1 MKVKLN
7 LKQMHVLRREI
18 KENSRKDFDITDLA
32 EVFKMLK
39 FWTKSF
45 GTGEEK
51 IKSITELPD
60 GYLCRVNKKFHDTM
74 KDFIREAKSR
84 RYAEELKQRTAEEY
98 DRLIKEAEEQK
109 EQTGHG
115 RLVP

>member
-1 MKVKLN
+1 MKIKLN
-7 LKQMHVLRREI
+7 LKQIQILRREI
-18 KENSRKDFDITDLA
+18 RENSRKDFDIEDLA

-51 IKSITELPD
+51 IKSIAALPD
-60 GYLCRVNKKFHDTM
+60 GYLCRVNEKFHDSM
-74 KDFIREAKSR
+74 KSFIKEAKAR
-84 RYAEELKQRTAEEY
+84 RYAEEISQRTAEEY

-109 EQTGHG
+109 ERTEHK
-115 RLVP
+115 RTVP